1 MNARLRITRAGPL
14 ATIQDAGRFGMLRH
28 GISAS
33 GPMDRAAYALAG
45 LLAGGGQGAIEITA
59 AGLDLLVESG
69 QCKLG
74 LAGGVFTARHNDLA
88 IDWPGSV
95 TLSAGDRLTITPG
108 PAGNY
113 GYLRFDADL
122 DCRPVLGS
130 LSTSTRAAIG
140 GHHGRALVA
149 GDVIHLHPAVE
160 AAAPSALPAP
170 PPDTGPIR
178 IVWGLH
184 ADLFSPAIRQAFV
197 QKSFAIG
204 RRHDRMGIRL
214 DDPHG
219 VFADSTILSL
229 VSDAIVPG
237 DIQIL
242 GDGTPTV
249 LMRDHQPTG
258 GYPRI
263 ATVIS
268 ADLDRIAQL
277 RPGAMLNFAAVS
289 ADHALSLLRSQ
300 NR

>member
-1 MNARLRITRAGPL
+1 MSARLRITRAGPL

-33 GPMDRAAYALAG
+33 GPMDNAAYALAG
-45 LLAGGGQGAIEITA
+45 QLAGGGHGAIEITT

-69 QCKLG
+69 HCNLG
-74 LAGGVFTARHNDLA
+74 LAGGLFTARHNDFA

-95 TLSAGDRLTITPG
+95 ALSAGDSLSITPG

-113 GYLRFDADL
+113 GYLRFDAGL
-122 DCRPVLGS
+122 ECPPVLGS
-130 LSTSTRAAIG
+130 LATSTRAAIG
-140 GHHGRALVA
+140 GHHGRALVT
-149 GDVIHLHPAVE
+149 GDILHLHPAVDG
-160 AAAPSALPAP
+160 ALTNTPTASPS
-170 PPDTGPIR
+170 DTGPIR

-184 ADLFSPAIRQAFV
+184 ADLFRPAIRQAFL
-197 QKSFAIG
+197 QHPFAIG

-214 DDPHG
+214 DDPQG
-219 VFADSTILSL
+219 VFAEATILSL

-268 ADLDRIAQL
+268 ADLDRLAQL
-277 RPGAMLNFAAVS
+277 RPGAMLSFAAVS

-300 NR
+300 IR

>member
-1 MNARLRITRAGPL
+1 MNARLFITRAGPL
-14 ATIQDAGRFGMLRH
+14 TTIQDAGRFGMLRH

-45 LLAGGGQGAIEITA
+45 QLAGGGSGAIEITT
-59 AGLDLLVESG
+59 AGIDLVLEAG
-69 QCKLG
+69 NCRLG
-74 LAGGVFTARHNDLA
+74 LAGGVFTARHNDRVVP
-88 IDWPGSV
+88 WPGVV
-95 TLSAGDRLTITPG
+95 TLSAGDRLSITPG

-122 DCRPVLGS
+122 DCPPVLGS
-130 LSTSTRAAIG
+130 VATSTRAGIG
-140 GHHGRALVA
+140 GYRGRALLTGDRVDLRPVA
-149 GDVIHLHPAVE
+149 EP
-160 AAAPSALPAP
+160 AAPVTVTVP
-170 PPDTGPIR
+170 PPDNGPLR
-178 IVWGLH
+178 FVWGLH
-184 ADLFSPAIRQAFV
+184 ADLFSPTIRQAFL
-197 QKSFAIG
+197 QQPFAIG

-219 VFADSTILSL
+219 VFAEASILSL

-268 ADLDRIAQL
+268 ADLDRLAQM
-277 RPGAMLNFAAVS
+277 RPGTMLSFAAIT

-300 NR
+300 I